1 MNARANIDSLFEG
14 LVLNPKHAG
23 YLGYVTSSGN
33 VVAKASDTVPS
44 TDHSELNTNSLNTNS
59 LGRRW
64 RWARGNPSVV
74 CWTFDTPDEDSR
86 VDVENWLAKQGITGE
101 FQHTGAGMGEY
112 NAWRRTLGPEYIHE
126 AVYGNTMQAPGH
138 GWTSVNH
145 DIDYFGVRV
154 LMRPSNFLK
163 LAHPLPVPKDST
175 LQFLRKAVRN
185 QEPLGSSWLNVEW
198 DHRVPSWSVTGHEGR
213 HRMLAIQAEEG
224 DEPTEVHI
232 KPGGGI
238 RRRHMTPEMLK
249 ELKTGIFSEVGDI
262 FVRGAVEEIL

>member
-14 LVLNPKHAG
+14 LTLNPQHAG
-23 YLGYVTSSGN
+23 YLGYVTGSGN
-33 VVAKASDTVPS
+33 VIAKASDTVTS
-44 TDHSELNTNSLNTNS
+44 TDHSELNTCA

-64 RWARGNPSVV
+64 RWARGSPSAV
-74 CWTFDTPDEDSR
+74 CWTFDIPDEDSR
-86 VDVENWLAKQGITGE
+86 VDVENWLTKQGVTGE
-101 FQHTGAGMGEY
+101 FQHTGNGFGEY
-112 NAWRRTLGPEYIHE
+112 NAWRERLGPEYIHIRE

-138 GWTSVNH
+138 GWTSVNS

-154 LMRPSNFLK
+154 LMRPSNYLK
-163 LAHPLPVPKDST
+163 LARPLPVPKDSS

-198 DHRVPSWSVTGHEGR
+198 DHRVPSWTVVGHEGR
-213 HRMLAIQAEEG
+213 HRMLAIQMEEG
-224 DEPTEVHI
+224 DAPTEVHI
-232 KPGGGI
+232 KPTGSI
-238 RRRHMTPEMLK
+238 RRRHMTPEMLE